1 LATVGAEELMLLSLF
16 VKNTCEDKMSGK
28 IIGILSIVCVI
39 LVFVLSYTLKKI
51 NTLESQKNDLKIE
64 VEKKNEFIKEMEK
77 INEAN
82 KQAEKEVQE
91 FREELIIDTT
101 DNLDVVPADYI
112 LKRLR
117 AD

>member
-1 LATVGAEELMLLSLF
+1 
-16 VKNTCEDKMSGK
+16 MSAK
-28 IIGILSIVCVI
+28 IIGILSLCIVI
-39 LVFVLSYTLKKI
+39 LLLVLSYTTKRIDTLKV
-51 NTLESQKNDLKIE
+51 EKNDLKIE
-64 VEKKNEFIKEMEK
+64 VERKNEFIKEMEK

-82 KQAEKEVQE
+82 KQAEKETQE
-91 FREELIIDTT
+91 FREELLVDTT

>member
-1 LATVGAEELMLLSLF
+1 
-16 VKNTCEDKMSGK
+16 MSGR
-28 IIGILSIVCVI
+28 IIGFLSVVCVI
-39 LVFVLSYTLKKI
+39 LILVISYAFHRI
-51 NTLESQKNDLKIE
+51 STLETQKNDLKIE
-64 VEKKNEFIKEMEK
+64 ISKKDEFIKEMEK

-82 KQAEKEVQE
+82 KQAEKEAQE
-91 FREELIIDTT
+91 FREELLVDTT

>member
-1 LATVGAEELMLLSLF
+1 
-16 VKNTCEDKMSGK
+16 MSGK
-28 IIGILSIVCVI
+28 IIGILGVVCVI
-39 LVFVLSYTLKKI
+39 LVLVLSYTFHRI

-64 VEKKNEFIKEMEK
+64 ISKKDEFIKEMEK

-82 KQAEKEVQE
+82 KQAEKEAQE
-91 FREELIIDTT
+91 FREELLVDTT